1 MLPLRRLMQSLAT
14 LATPERYLF
23 ALDDLRVLLPELSA
37 SAFKTL
43 LIRAVK
49 QGCWDRVC
57 RGLYL

>member
-1 MLPLRRLMQSLAT
+1 MQSLAT